1 MPVSLR
7 KASILRS
14 NDSATHVSSCESIFP
29 VCSLLHFDSYLS
41 RKIPANM
48 EVIMTETDPRTR
60 LDLLIRERGEDYAS
74 LSRLLGRNAAYV
86 QQYIKRGTPRR
97 LAEED
102 RRLLARY
109 FGVDEALLGGPRG
122 AAAAA
127 DDGLVSVPRLDVQA
141 SAGPGALEAEE
152 KRLGRIGFDAAWLRR
167 LGLGGGGPNRLSV
180 IRVDGDS
187 MSPTLS
193 DGDEI
198 LVDREDGAGR
208 LRDGT
213 YVLRVEGTLVVKRLA
228 VGPGG
233 RLSVRSD
240 NPAYPGW
247 PDVEPGSVD
256 VVGRVVWVGRRL
268 R

>member
-1 MPVSLR
+1 M
-7 KASILRS
+7 AE
-14 NDSATHVSSCESIFP
+14 N
-29 VCSLLHFDSYLS
+29 
-41 RKIPANM
+41 
-48 EVIMTETDPRTR
+48 DPRAR
-60 LDLLIRERGEDYAS
+60 LDQLIRERGEDYVG

-97 LAEED
+97 LAEDD

-109 FGVDEALLGGPRG
+109 FGVDEALLGGPVG
-122 AAAAA
+122 LSP
-127 DDGLVSVPRLDVQA
+127 DSGLVSIPRLDVQA
-141 SAGPGALEAEE
+141 SAGPGAAEAEE
-152 KRLGRIGFDAAWLRR
+152 KRLGRIGFDGAWLRR
-167 LGLGGGGPNRLSV
+167 LGLGGGGPDRLSV

-208 LRDGT
+208 LRDGI
-213 YVLRVEGTLVVKRLA
+213 YVLRVEGALIVKRLA

-240 NPAYPGW
+240 NQAYPGW
-247 PDVEPGSVD
+247 PDVEAGSID